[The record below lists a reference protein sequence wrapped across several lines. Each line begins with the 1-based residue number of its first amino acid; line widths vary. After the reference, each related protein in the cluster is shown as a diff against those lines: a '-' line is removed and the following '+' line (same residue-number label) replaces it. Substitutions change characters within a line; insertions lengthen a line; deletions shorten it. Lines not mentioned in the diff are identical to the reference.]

1 MKTYKIF
8 DNANQHSK
16 LNGNPDCNNI
26 NNNDKID
33 KSTTNNGTVT
43 LTANKVP
50 NDMKHGFK
58 HDSKSSAMT
67 STEITDDKCN
77 KSKVTSANKRYTIEN
92 FLQSNASNAAAAAA
106 ETARNGFLAA
116 AAAAQQYTPFNIF
129 SPYLKDM
136 FLAAQLISRG
146 KKKWHRPEQLT
157 QRKISF
163 LETQRTYT

>member
-8 DNANQHSK
+8 DKANQHSK
-16 LNGNPDCNNI
+16 LNGNTECNNK
-26 NNNDKID
+26 NDKID
-33 KSTTNNGTVT
+33 KPTTNNGKGT
-43 LTANKVP
+43 LTSNKVP

-58 HDSKSSAMT
+58 HDSNSSTMMP

-77 KSKVTSANKRYTIEN
+77 KSNMTSANKRYTIEN
-92 FLQSNASNAAAAAA
+92 FLQSNASNAAVAAA

-129 SPYLKDM
+129 SPTYLKDM

-146 KKKWHRPEQLT
+146 KNLASTRKLT
-157 QRKISF
+157 KIHFSKHI
-163 LETQRTYT
+163 EHT